1 MLRPY
6 VFFPPLP
13 STAAWAS
20 FAAVN
25 RGIVTLLVAASMH
38 AAPAAA
44 QVDGSVGVGAGTV
57 RYPGGTSFGSAILSP
72 SVRYSSE
79 ALVADL
85 SSSIASLPGGEWA
98 GLGLADLS
106 ALTTPSTGGRQL
118 GVEAIF
124 AGTTRTGAGPTAA
137 AHAVGELRWSAATWG
152 AELAAGPST
161 GLISGALP
169 VTAFHARAR
178 LWWRPSGGVTSPN
191 VQLGVEPTHFPDGWF
206 TDASAGATVERGRA
220 VVSLW
225 TVARLSSTYT
235 SSAAGS
241 VYLQVFVRPR
251 VSLEVGGGSSL
262 SDPYQGLPR
271 AGFITLA
278 VRFHKSPRPSPVAT
292 VPRWAP
298 VVPEP
303 RGDSL
308 VVRFRMP
315 DARTVAIAGDWNAW
329 QPVQLRP
336 LGDDVWQ
343 GTLVLRRGLYHFN
356 LQVDESD
363 WVVPN
368 GVATVPD
375 GLGGMVAV
383 LIVP

>member
-1 MLRPY
+1 M
-6 VFFPPLP
+6 
-13 STAAWAS
+13 
-20 FAAVN
+20 
-25 RGIVTLLVAASMH
+25 LLVAASTH

-72 SVRYSSE
+72 SVRYASD
-79 ALVADL
+79 AFVADL
-85 SSSIASLPGGEWA
+85 SGSIASLPGAQWA

-106 ALTTPSTGGRQL
+106 AVTPASAGGRRL
-118 GVEAIF
+118 GVEGTF
-124 AGTTRTGAGPTAA
+124 AGTTRTGAGPTVA

-161 GLISGALP
+161 GLISGELP
-169 VTAFHARAR
+169 VTALHTRAR
-178 LWWRPSGGVTSPN
+178 VWWRPSDAVTSPT
-191 VQLGVEPTHFPDGWF
+191 VQLSVEPTHFPDGWF
-206 TDASAGATVERGRA
+206 TDAGAGATMERGRA

-225 TVARLSSTYT
+225 TVARLSSTYVST
-235 SSAAGS
+235 AAGS
-241 VYLQVFVRPR
+241 AYLQVFVTPR

-271 AGFITLA
+271 AGFVTFG
-278 VRFHKSPRPSPVAT
+278 VRLHKSPRPHPAAA
-292 VPRWAP
+292 RWAP
-298 VVPEP
+298 LVPVP

-315 DARTVAIAGDWNAW
+315 RAHSVAIAGDWNAW
-329 QPVQLRP
+329 QPARLR
-336 LGDDVWQ
+336 LLSNDVWE

-356 LQVDESD
+356 LQVDGSD

-383 LIVP
+383 LVVP

>member
-1 MLRPY
+1 M
-6 VFFPPLP
+6 
-13 STAAWAS
+13 
-20 FAAVN
+20 
-25 RGIVTLLVAASMH
+25 LLVAASAH

-57 RYPGGTSFGSAILSP
+57 RYPGGTSFGSAIFSP
-72 SVRYSSE
+72 GIRYTSE

-98 GLGLADLS
+98 GLGVADLS
-106 ALTTPSTGGRQL
+106 AVTAPSANGRQL

-152 AELAAGPST
+152 AGVGAGPST
-161 GLISGALP
+161 GLISGGLP
-169 VTAFHARAR
+169 VTALHTRAR
-178 LWWRPSGGVTSPN
+178 LWWRPSDGVTSSTL
-191 VQLGVEPTHFPDGWF
+191 QLSVEPTRFPDGWF
-206 TDASAGATVERGRA
+206 TDASAGATFERGRA
-220 VVSLW
+220 IVSVW
-225 TVARLSSTYT
+225 TVARLSSIYT
-235 SSAAGS
+235 STAAGS
-241 VYLQVFVRPR
+241 VSLQFFVRPR
-251 VSLEVGGGSSL
+251 VSLELGGGSSL
-262 SDPYQGLPR
+262 SEPYQGLPR
-271 AGFITLA
+271 AGFVTFG
-278 VRFHKSPRPSPVAT
+278 VRFHKSPRPPPVAA
-292 VPRWAP
+292 VPQWAP
-298 VVPEP
+298 LVPEP

-315 DARTVAIAGDWNAW
+315 DARSVAIAGDWNGW
-329 QPVQLRP
+329 QPVRLRP
-336 LGDDVWQ
+336 LGDDVWE

-356 LQVDESD
+356 LQVDGSD

-383 LIVP
+383 LVVP

>member
-1 MLRPY
+1 
-6 VFFPPLP
+6 V
-13 STAAWAS
+13 
-20 FAAVN
+20 
-25 RGIVTLLVAASMH
+25 LLVAASAH

-72 SVRYSSE
+72 AVRYTSDV
-79 ALVADL
+79 LVADL

-98 GLGLADLS
+98 ALGLADLS
-106 ALTTPSTGGRQL
+106 AATAPSPTGRQL
-118 GVEAIF
+118 GVEATF

-152 AELAAGPST
+152 AGLGAGPST
-161 GLISGALP
+161 GLISGGLP
-169 VTAFHARAR
+169 VTALHTRAR
-178 LWWRPSGGVTSPN
+178 LWWRPGEAVTSPT
-191 VQLGVEPTHFPDGWF
+191 VQLSVEPTRFPDGWF
-206 TDASAGATVERGRA
+206 TDASVGATVERGRA

-241 VYLQVFVRPR
+241 VYLQWFVTPR
-251 VSLEVGGGSSL
+251 VSLELGGGSSL
-262 SDPYQGLPR
+262 SEPYQGLPR
-271 AGFITLA
+271 AGFITLG
-278 VRFHKSPRPSPVAT
+278 VRFHKSPRPPPVAP
-292 VPRWAP
+292 VPQWGP
-298 VVPEP
+298 LVPEP

-308 VVRFRMP
+308 VVQFRMP
-315 DARTVAIAGDWNAW
+315 DASSVAIAGDWNAW
-329 QPVQLRP
+329 QPLRLRP
-336 LGDDVWQ
+336 LGDDVWE

-356 LQVDESD
+356 LQVDESE

-383 LIVP
+383 LVVP

>member
-1 MLRPY
+1 M
-6 VFFPPLP
+6 
-13 STAAWAS
+13 
-20 FAAVN
+20 
-25 RGIVTLLVAASMH
+25 LLVAASTH

-57 RYPGGTSFGSAILSP
+57 RYPGGASFGSAILSP
-72 SVRYSSE
+72 SVRYTS
-79 ALVADL
+79 AAFVADL
-85 SSSIASLPGGEWA
+85 SSSIASLPGAEWA

-106 ALTTPSTGGRQL
+106 AATAPSAGGRQL
-118 GVEAIF
+118 GVEAMF

-152 AELAAGPST
+152 AGIAAGPST

-169 VTAFHARAR
+169 VTALHTRAR
-178 LWWRPSGGVTSPN
+178 LWWRPSNAVTSPT

-206 TDASAGATVERGRA
+206 TDASLGATFERGRA

-225 TVARLSSTYT
+225 TVARLSSTYRST
-235 SSAAGS
+235 AAGS
-241 VYLQVFVRPR
+241 ASLQVFVTPR
-251 VSLEVGGGSSL
+251 VSLELGGGSSL
-262 SDPYQGLPR
+262 SEPYQGLPR
-271 AGFITLA
+271 SGFVTFG
-278 VRFHKSPRPSPVAT
+278 VRFHKTPRPAAIARWTPLVAE
-292 VPRWAP
+292 R
-298 VVPEP
+298 

-315 DARTVAIAGDWNAW
+315 AARSVAIAGDWNAW
-329 QPVQLRP
+329 QPVRLRP
-336 LGDDVWQ
+336 VGDDVWE
-343 GTLVLRRGLYHFN
+343 GALLLRRGLYHFN
-356 LQVDESD
+356 LQVDGSE

-368 GVATVPD
+368 RVATVPD

>member
-1 MLRPY
+1 MK
-6 VFFPPLP
+6 
-13 STAAWAS
+13 
-20 FAAVN
+20 
-25 RGIVTLLVAASMH
+25 RGIIALLVAASTH

-44 QVDGSVGVGAGTV
+44 QVEGSVGVGAGTV

-72 SVRYSSE
+72 GVRYTSD
-79 ALVADL
+79 ALVANL
-85 SSSIASLPGGEWA
+85 SSSIASLPDAEWA

-106 ALTTPSTGGRQL
+106 AFTVPSASGRQF
-118 GVEAIF
+118 GVEASF
-124 AGTTRTGAGPTAA
+124 AGTTHTGAGPTAA
-137 AHAVGELRWSAATWG
+137 AHALGELRWSAATWG
-152 AELAAGPST
+152 GALAAGPST
-161 GLISGALP
+161 GLISGELP

-178 LWWRPSGGVTSPN
+178 LWWRPSEAVTSPT
-191 VQLGVEPTHFPDGWF
+191 VQLSVEPTHFPDGWF
-206 TDASAGATVERGRA
+206 TDATAGATFERGRA

-225 TVARLSSTYT
+225 TVARLSSTYA

-241 VYLQVFVRPR
+241 VYLQWFVRPR
-251 VSLEVGGGSSL
+251 VSLELGGGSSL
-262 SDPYQGLPR
+262 SEPYQGLPR
-271 AGFITLA
+271 AGFVTLG
-278 VRFHKSPRPSPVAT
+278 VRFHKSPRPPAAA

-298 VVPEP
+298 LMPEP

-329 QPVQLRP
+329 EPVRLRA
-336 LGDDVWQ
+336 LGDDVWE

-383 LIVP
+383 LVVP

>member
-1 MLRPY
+1 VR
-6 VFFPPLP
+6 
-13 STAAWAS
+13 
-20 FAAVN
+20 
-25 RGIVTLLVAASMH
+25 RGIVVLLVAASTH

-44 QVDGSVGVGAGTV
+44 QVDGSFGVGAGTV

-72 SVRYSSE
+72 SVRYTSG

-85 SSSIASLPGGEWA
+85 STALASLPGSIWST
-98 GLGLADLS
+98 LGRLDCWGA
-106 ALTTPSTGGRQL
+106 TPPFARGWRL
-118 GVEAIF
+118 GAEVIL
-124 AGTTRTGAGPTAA
+124 AGTTLTNVGETGA
-137 AHAVGELRWSAATWG
+137 AHGV
-152 AELAAGPST
+152 AELLWSGPAWGIGIGAGPST
-161 GLISGALP
+161 GGISDEPP
-169 VTAFHARAR
+169 VTALHTRAR
-178 LWWRPSGGVTSPN
+178 LWWRPAEGTGSPAL
-191 VQLGVEPTHFPDGWF
+191 QLSVEPTRFPDGWF

-225 TVARLSSTYT
+225 TVARLSSTYA

-241 VYLQVFVRPR
+241 ASLQVFVSPR

-271 AGFITLA
+271 AGFITFA
-278 VRFHKSPRPSPVAT
+278 VRFHKSPRPPPVA
-292 VPRWAP
+292 VPQWAP
-298 VVPEP
+298 LVPEP

-315 DARTVAIAGDWNAW
+315 GARTVAIAGNWNAW
-329 QPVQLRP
+329 QPVQLRA
-336 LGDDVWQ
+336 LGGDIWE
-343 GTLVLRRGLYHFN
+343 GALGLRRGVYHFN
-356 LQVDESD
+356 LQVDGSD

>member
-1 MLRPY
+1 
-6 VFFPPLP
+6 V
-13 STAAWAS
+13 
-20 FAAVN
+20 
-25 RGIVTLLVAASMH
+25 LLVAASTH
-38 AAPAAA
+38 ATPAAA

-72 SVRYSSE
+72 SVRYAS
-79 ALVADL
+79 AAFVADF
-85 SSSIASLPGGEWA
+85 SSSIASLPGAAWA

-106 ALTTPSTGGRQL
+106 AVTAPSAGGRQL
-118 GVEAIF
+118 EVEAIF
-124 AGTTRTGAGPTAA
+124 AGTTHTGGGPTAA
-137 AHAVGELRWSAATWG
+137 AHAVGEVRWSAATWG
-152 AELAAGPST
+152 AGVGAGPST
-161 GLISGALP
+161 GLISGGLP
-169 VTAFHARAR
+169 VTALHTRAR
-178 LWWRPSGGVTSPN
+178 LWWRPSDGVTSPT
-191 VQLGVEPTHFPDGWF
+191 VQLSVEPTHFPDGWF
-206 TDASAGATVERGRA
+206 TDATAGATFERGRA

-241 VYLQVFVRPR
+241 VYLQLFVRPR
-251 VSLEVGGGSSL
+251 VSLELGGGSSL
-262 SDPYQGLPR
+262 SEPYQGLPR
-271 AGFITLA
+271 AGFVTLG
-278 VRFHKSPRPSPVAT
+278 VRFHRSPRPPLVAA
-292 VPRWAP
+292 VPQWTP
-298 VVPEP
+298 LVPEP

-315 DARTVAIAGDWNAW
+315 DARSVAIAGDWNAW

-336 LGDDVWQ
+336 LGDDVWE

-356 LQVDESD
+356 LQVDGSD

-383 LIVP
+383 LVVP